1 MKELC
6 RYSNPLQ
13 SYWTVNMTHFFLQKK
28 NVKLAEVATTV
39 KSQLLQK
46 QPACLMVITANS
58 L

>member
-6 RYSNPLQ
+6 RYSNPLR
-13 SYWTVNMTHFFLQKK
+13 SYWTINVTHFFLQK

-46 QPACLMVITANS
+46 QPACLMVIIANS

>member
-13 SYWTVNMTHFFLQKK
+13 SYWTI
-28 NVKLAEVATTV
+28 NVTQLAEVATTV

-46 QPACLMVITANS
+46 QPACLMVIIANS
-58 L
+58 V